1 MVLSI
6 DGKEYNLPTD
16 FTIKKWVE
24 LQKLTGDTDKL
35 ISSAMGIPLE
45 FTKLM
50 PEKTKTLAVTL
61 IIATLYPSWN
71 KNVNPRR
78 ISFENITLGQFVD
91 LEIFIS
97 RDYRK
102 TMYEIINILYPD
114 NVNDNEMFSQ
124 YWPGVERYLKWRITL
139 YKNYKNLFGI
149 SDDERDEME
158 DLLDSKL
165 DLAYS
170 WYDNIMTLADEKF
183 LNIDPVLQRPL
194 IEALNYLAWH
204 KTKLEKEA
212 ENIKMQQAQNRIR

>member
-6 DGKEYNLPTD
+6 DGREYNLPTD

-45 FTKLM
+45 FAKLI

-71 KNVNPRR
+71 KNVKPGL

-91 LEIFIS
+91 LEIYIS

-102 TMYEIINILYPD
+102 TMKEIINVLYSID
-114 NVNDNEMFSQ
+114 IKDNEMFSD

-139 YKNYKNLFGI
+139 YNNYKNLFGMGG
-149 SDDERDEME
+149 DDDIEID
-158 DLLDSKL
+158 DLPNNKV

-170 WYDNIMTLADEKF
+170 WYEHIMVLSDEKF